1 MSLYLWIKID
11 SRARLNQIKYSIVMI
26 KSLAVCREEKID
38 KKIYE
43 MQIKMRIGDDLTESK
58 YFAKKT

>member
-11 SRARLNQIKYSIVMI
+11 SRARLNQIKYSIVVI
-26 KSLAVCREEKID
+26 ESLAVCREEKID

>member
-1 MSLYLWIKID
+1 MIESL
-11 SRARLNQIKYSIVMI
+11 V
-26 KSLAVCREEKID
+26 VCREEKID

-58 YFAKKT
+58 YFAKKHKIWKKIKDLHPT

>member
-1 MSLYLWIKID
+1 
-11 SRARLNQIKYSIVMI
+11 MI

-43 MQIKMRIGDDLTESK
+43 MQIKMRIGDDLAESK

>member
-1 MSLYLWIKID
+1 
-11 SRARLNQIKYSIVMI
+11 MI
-26 KSLAVCREEKID
+26 ESLAVCREAKID